1 VLRLGGTTGV
11 TKFVLNPAWRDR
23 IPPAVLTRLD
33 STERRIAK
41 GELRP
46 PRIEFVDSVSTRGP

>member
-11 TKFVLNPAWRDR
+11 TKFVLNPGWRDR
-23 IPPAVLTRLD
+23 IPANVLARLD
-33 STERRIAK
+33 SIERRIAS
-41 GELRP
+41 GELQP